1 MQISF
6 IAYMCGAIYIVAL
19 ALVIT
24 PDLDATDA
32 NWRMLVLCAAI
43 PNVISFV
50 FCWFLPESPYFVANI
65 GRKQETKEIFNEIF
79 KKNDQAL
86 LTEEEN
92 ELIDNF
98 TPVETHSF
106 LKLFNSKYLKTTLIL
121 EYM

>member
-1 MQISF
+1 M
-6 IAYMCGAIYIVAL
+6 
-19 ALVIT
+19 
-24 PDLDATDA
+24 
-32 NWRMLVLCAAI
+32 
-43 PNVISFV
+43 
-50 FCWFLPESPYFVANI
+50 ANI